1 MRKRSGFLLVTF
13 SLLLLAFYIYPHRVY
28 YVFGG
33 RLWRIIVA
41 TKNKKK
47 PRRKKLIISRLN
59 RISGQINGITK
70 MVENDTYCND
80 VLIQLS
86 AVKNAIKSLSSHILE
101 NHLYMCV
108 TRDLENG
115 ELDTIDELISLFK
128 RFNQ

>member
-1 MRKRSGFLLVTF
+1 MLQQ
-13 SLLLLAFYIYPHRVY
+13 
-28 YVFGG
+28 
-33 RLWRIIVA
+33 
-41 TKNKKK
+41 KNKKK

-70 MVENDTYCND
+70 VVENDTYCND